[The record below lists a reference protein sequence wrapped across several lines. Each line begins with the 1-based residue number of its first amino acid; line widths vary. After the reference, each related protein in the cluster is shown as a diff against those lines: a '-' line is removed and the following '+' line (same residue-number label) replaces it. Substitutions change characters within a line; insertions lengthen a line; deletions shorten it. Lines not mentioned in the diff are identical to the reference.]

1 MQFFLGGVGGQKL
14 LMAQFLVHVGDVDY
28 NDDLITSYVFFAAV
42 EAGHARHVATTNTTG
57 KQKLRKG
64 RC

>member
-1 MQFFLGGVGGQKL
+1 
-14 LMAQFLVHVGDVDY
+14 MAQFLVHVGDVDY
-28 NDDLITSYVFFAAV
+28 NDDLKTSYVFFAAV